1 VLDLEVIETSTPEKE
16 ERHTYF
22 DAEKFRRI
30 LVRTSKPMT
39 RWGKIFRRVTR
50 VFDSMQGFFIIMF
63 FSLLGL
69 GAFGAV
75 VVGAMFGTFGFIAV
89 IGGLIGGT
97 GLFVEKKVGRSLQF
111 NEYDFWKKTIGLT
124 LAFVLVVGLLF
135 FLLFVSRT
143 ITSLLG

>member
-1 VLDLEVIETSTPEKE
+1 
-16 ERHTYF
+16 
-22 DAEKFRRI
+22 
-30 LVRTSKPMT
+30 
-39 RWGKIFRRVTR
+39 
-50 VFDSMQGFFIIMF
+50 MQGFFIIMF